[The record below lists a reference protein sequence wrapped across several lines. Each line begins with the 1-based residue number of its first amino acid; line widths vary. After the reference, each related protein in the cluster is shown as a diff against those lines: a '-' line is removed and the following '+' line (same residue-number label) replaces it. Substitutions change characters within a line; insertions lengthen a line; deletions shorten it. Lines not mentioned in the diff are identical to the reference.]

1 MKEERALLLAE
12 LLTEMS
18 QDPGG
23 FFPEEAWDVIQRAFA
38 LPVIELAVVRDCEE
52 GLQIL
57 LVHRDDKDWR
67 GWHVPGGQWRTC
79 QTLEEGIK
87 SLAEAELGTSAVKF
101 LAKGP
106 WEKWMDHPTGFPI
119 CHIVICSAD
128 YIAETENQRWFSKA
142 PRDMIDDNGHHARY
156 IESVFRQVK
165 EQKLLD

>member
-101 LAKGP
+101 L
-106 WEKWMDHPTGFPI
+106 
-119 CHIVICSAD
+119 
-128 YIAETENQRWFSKA
+128 
-142 PRDMIDDNGHHARY
+142 
-156 IESVFRQVK
+156 
-165 EQKLLD
+165 